1 MKRLAEII
9 KGILD
14 FFIYGNFFIAFCAAL
29 LIYESYILF
38 NTKAGI
44 FYPAFGFV
52 ATFFVYNI
60 DRVISPGN
68 AGGMLTSRQAWLIA
82 NFRKV
87 VAFTAISGIFLLVS
101 VFYVHLGILLFLM
114 ILGLVSVG
122 YSIPIVFKGKSLHGL
137 RSIKGL
143 KIFLITF
150 VWAATTVILPAID
163 SRISLLNKEVVLLFI
178 ERCFFIFI
186 ITLPFDIRDYKSDI
200 KTNVKTIPGMIGIE
214 ATRRLAF
221 ACIAVFLAVS
231 FYHYPLTN
239 GLFWARFIS
248 AITTLFF
255 VHKAKEHYHEYY
267 FTGLLDGTMV
277 IQFILIYFLHNIRF

>member
-1 MKRLAEII
+1 MARFIKRIS
-9 KGILD
+9 D

-38 NTKAGI
+38 NTKGGI
-44 FYPAFGFV
+44 FYPSFGFV

-60 DRVISPGN
+60 DRVIAPEN
-68 AGGMLTSRQAWLIA
+68 AGGKLTERQAWLLA

-87 VAFTAISGIFLLVS
+87 VAFTAISGLVLVIS
-101 VFYVHLGILLFLM
+101 VFFVHFGILLFLM
-114 ILGLVSVG
+114 ILGAISVG
-122 YSIPIVFKGKSLHGL
+122 YSIPIMFKGKSLHGL

-163 SRISLLNKEVVLLFI
+163 SGISLLDKEVILLFI
-178 ERCFFIFI
+178 ERCLFIFI
-186 ITLPFDIRDYKSDI
+186 ITLPFDIRDYKDDI

-214 ATRRLAF
+214 ATRKLAY
-221 ACIAVFLAVS
+221 ACIAAFMAVS

-255 VHKAKEHYHEYY
+255 VYKAKEHYHEYY
-267 FTGLLDGTMV
+267 FTGLLDGTMI
-277 IQFILIYFLHNIRF
+277 IQFILIYFLHNLRF